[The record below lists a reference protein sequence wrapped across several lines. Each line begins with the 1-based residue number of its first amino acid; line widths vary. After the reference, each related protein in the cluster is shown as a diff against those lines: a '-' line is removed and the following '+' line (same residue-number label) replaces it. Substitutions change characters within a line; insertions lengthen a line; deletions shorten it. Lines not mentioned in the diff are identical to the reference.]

1 MGVAERLQLAQ
12 FNIEALSCAALSLHG
27 TCSTSL
33 DSTYFWYRVAV
44 LLQVEETARSMLLL
58 AYMA

>member
-1 MGVAERLQLAQ
+1 MAELLQLAQ

-27 TCSTSL
+27 TCSTPL

-44 LLQVEETARSMLLL
+44 QLQIEETASRKK
-58 AYMA
+58 YVIV